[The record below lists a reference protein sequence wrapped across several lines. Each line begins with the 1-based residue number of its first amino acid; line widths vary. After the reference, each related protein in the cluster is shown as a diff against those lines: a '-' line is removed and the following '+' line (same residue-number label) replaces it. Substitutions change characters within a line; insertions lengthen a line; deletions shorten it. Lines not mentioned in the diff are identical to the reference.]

1 MKITIKDKSFNALA
15 VLDGLTETK
24 IFMSK
29 SADVE
34 PLMNLFVGDITIN
47 VKDSTE
53 EYVVADKYT
62 GCSCTETTGEKY
74 ITACKEKKPTTT
86 DENDLI
92 EQITN
97 IELAICEIYE
107 SLEV

>member
-1 MKITIKDKSFNALA
+1 MKITIKDKSFNGSA

-24 IFMSK
+24 IFVSK

-34 PLMNLFVGDITIN
+34 PLMNLFEGDVTIN
-47 VKDSTE
+47 VKDSNE
-53 EYVVADKYT
+53 EYDVVDKYI
-62 GCSCTETTGEKY
+62 GCSCTETMGEKY
-74 ITACKEKKPTTT
+74 ITARKEKKPTT

-97 IELAICEIYE
+97 LELAICEIYE